1 MRVTMLR
8 AKIHRATV
16 TRADLHYVGS
26 LTVDRDLL
34 AASGILVG
42 EKVTV
47 VDIDNGQRFETYVIE
62 GEPGSGVIGANGAA
76 ARLVALG
83 DRVIIMAYGS
93 VKLSKASGVRPK
105 VIMVDAQNSVQHTGE
120 DAAFPVTYPA

>member
-1 MRVTMLR
+1 MRITVLR

-34 AASGILVG
+34 EASGIVVG
-42 EKVTV
+42 EKVSV
-47 VDIDNGQRFETYVIE
+47 VNIDNGQRFETYVIE

-76 ARLVALG
+76 ARLVRRPRTWPSLG
-83 DRVIIMAYGS
+83 GRPRPGT
-93 VKLSKASGVRPK
+93 GVRQE
-105 VIMVDAQNSVQHTGE
+105 AGE
-120 DAAFPVTYPA
+120 SG